1 MQVHIK
7 LTSLHKVHLFNQ
19 IITYKNNFKAIKKVC
34 QENVYIYLVIKTND
48 FLYFYCIFDVFP
60 VPRIF
65 FCHDKFFLLWE
76 FSSVT
81 RIYFC
86 CEELHLLLQE
96 FSLFVRILRS
106 SCKNF
111 LLLQEFFLVVR
122 SYSCC
127 ESFHV
132 LWEFSPVVSR
142 LY

>member
-19 IITYKNNFKAIKKVC
+19 IIRDKNNFKAIKKVC

-127 ESFHV
+127 ENFHV